1 LNDKDVKGRM
11 AKIDAAKVWSLN
23 YQLLMSVITSVA
35 PRVAELGLETK
46 ELFLLAEVD
55 AHPYPAELA
64 GTLCMPKPTVTVN
77 VKRLEAAGFLRRE
90 IDTADL
96 RRHRLLLT
104 PAGRKAMTRGLALLS
119 DAFAARLG
127 RLSAAK
133 QAELRALLEELS

>member
-1 LNDKDVKGRM
+1 M
-11 AKIDAAKVWSLN
+11 AKIDAAKIWSLN

-35 PRVAELGLETK
+35 PEIGALGLETK
-46 ELFLLAEVD
+46 ELFLLAELD
-55 AHPYPAELA
+55 EHPHPAELA
-64 GTLCMPKPTVTVN
+64 NTLCMPKATVTVN

-90 IDTADL
+90 IDASDL

-104 PAGRKAMTRGLALLS
+104 PSGRKAMTRGLTLLS

-133 QAELRALLEELS
+133 QADLKALLEELS